1 MPPSPTLIMHRMYQ
15 KALIIAAA
23 AACFTA
29 CSGESP
35 TGATETAPDIA
46 SPTHLFAAG
55 DGSFRILSE
64 TMQGSTLVS
73 EYELGAALL
82 GEEYQG
88 SVYIR
93 VSVPQ
98 VGGTG
103 SSAPCITSTIIRTEV
118 RPGWTAAVKKA
129 GGCDKPIQVDFSSA
143 TRQRATFKWTYI
155 FGLTKVDHGAVR

>member
-1 MPPSPTLIMHRMYQ
+1 MHRTYQ
-15 KALIIAAA
+15 KAFIRAAA

-29 CSGESP
+29 CLTACAGESP
-35 TGATETAPDIA
+35 TGTAETLPDIA
-46 SPTHLFAAG
+46 PPTHLFAVG

-64 TMQGSTLVS
+64 TMQGATLVS
-73 EYELGAALL
+73 EYEVGAALL
-82 GEEYQG
+82 GDEYQG
-88 SVYIR
+88 FVYIR

-98 VGGTG
+98 VVGTG

-129 GGCDKPIQVDFSSA
+129 GGCDKPIQVDFTSA
-143 TRQRATFKWTYI
+143 ARQRATCKWTYI

>member
-1 MPPSPTLIMHRMYQ
+1 MHRMYQ
-15 KALIIAAA
+15 KAFILAAT

-35 TGATETAPDIA
+35 TGAPETGPDIA

-129 GGCDKPIQVDFSSA
+129 GGCDKPIQVDFTSA
-143 TRQRATFKWTYI
+143 ARQRATFKWTYI